1 MRNVSRRIA
10 RTLLP
15 LLMVAITLAAGGCLP
30 SRVTDHEQWASEERI
45 ILRFSHVVAENT
57 PKGLAAR
64 RFADLVKVKTE
75 GRVEVQVFPNGQLV
89 GDGDAEMQALL
100 DGRVDLIAPST
111 GKLAELFP
119 VWQAFDLPYA
129 FSDHETVVRAMEGP
143 IGEKLFQVLRRRSLI
158 GLAMWDNGF
167 KQMTSAKGPLILPAD
182 FAGQRFRVQPSR
194 VLVEQFRVLGATGV
208 PIGFDQTFRA
218 LETGQVDGQEN
229 TPSNIYSKKFHEVQR
244 HMTISN
250 HGYLG
255 YVVIANADRWQN
267 LPPDLRAALGEA
279 LKETTDWIRHNA
291 DRINQEDLGRI
302 RASGRVQVHEQSP
315 AERAAW
321 RAAVQPVYD
330 SFAATIDSEL
340 IMALQELNHG
350 SSQPPLAP

>member
-1 MRNVSRRIA
+1 MRNLSRPFIRA
-10 RTLLP
+10 LLP
-15 LLMVAITLAAGGCLP
+15 ALLLSIGLLPSGCLP
-30 SRVTDHEQWASEERI
+30 RRADDHEQWAPAERI
-45 ILRFSHVVAENT
+45 ILRFAHVVAENT

-64 RFADLVKVKTE
+64 RFADLVKVKTD

-89 GDGDAEMQALL
+89 SDGDAELQALL
-100 DGRVDLIAPST
+100 EGRVDLIAPST

-119 VWQAFDLPYA
+119 VWQVFDLPYA
-129 FSDHETVVRAMEGP
+129 FSDHDTVVRAMEGP
-143 IGEKLFQVLRRRSLI
+143 IGEKLFQVLRRRGFL
-158 GLAMWDNGF
+158 GLGMWDNGF
-167 KQMTSAKGPLILPAD
+167 KQMTSTAGPLIWPVD

-229 TPSNIYSKKFHEVQR
+229 TPSNIFSKKFHEVQR
-244 HMTISN
+244 YMTISN

-267 LPPDLRAALGEA
+267 LDPDVREALEAALR
-279 LKETTDWIRHNA
+279 ETTDWIRQNA
-291 DRINQEDLGRI
+291 ERLNAADLERI

-315 AERAAW
+315 AERAEW

-340 IMALQELNHG
+340 ITALQELNQGG
-350 SSQPPLAP
+350 SPPP